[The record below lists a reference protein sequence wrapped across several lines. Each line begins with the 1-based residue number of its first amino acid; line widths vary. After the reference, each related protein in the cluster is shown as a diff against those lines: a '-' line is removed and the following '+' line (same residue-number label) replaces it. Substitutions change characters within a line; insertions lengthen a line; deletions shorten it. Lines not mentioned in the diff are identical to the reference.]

1 MAQRFANRV
10 FLDALSRVMGVSLFG
25 KHFEAMSAASPLP
38 KAGPLPEARPHEPS
52 MEEILA
58 SIRRIIADDQALFAG
73 QGGSGLEAAQVAKK
87 LDAGASDLGHPANGQ
102 DRAPSP
108 PGPAIAA
115 RDEHPPRAVHHP
127 DSAPP
132 LADLVPGA
140 EPPLVSAATDGSVAS
155 AFNALVASRFV
166 QDSDK
171 FMALTRELV
180 RPMLK
185 AWLDDH
191 LPAIVERLVRA
202 EIERVARGD

>member
-1 MAQRFANRV
+1 
-10 FLDALSRVMGVSLFG
+10 
-25 KHFEAMSAASPLP
+25 
-38 KAGPLPEARPHEPS
+38 

-73 QGGSGLEAAQVAKK
+73 QGASRAEVSQASPD
-87 LDAGASDLGHPANGQ
+87 LDARASDFARPVSAPRQ
-102 DRAPSP
+102 DRAPQS
-108 PGPAIAA
+108 PGPTIVA
-115 RDEHPPRAVHHP
+115 RDDHPLRSAHQPDGEAVSPATTPQRGAQPQSTSPRV
-127 DSAPP
+127 
-132 LADLVPGA
+132 DLDRAA
-140 EPPLVSAATDGSVAS
+140 EPPLVSPATDGSVAS
-155 AFNALVASRFV
+155 AFHTLVAARLV

-171 FMALTRELV
+171 FAALTRELV

>member
-73 QGGSGLEAAQVAKK
+73 QGGSGLEAAQMAKT
-87 LDAGASDLGHPANGQ
+87 LDAGATDLGHPANGQ

-108 PGPAIAA
+108 PGPAMAA
-115 RDEHPPRAVHHP
+115 RDE
-127 DSAPP
+127 APS
-132 LADLVPGA
+132 A

-191 LPAIVERLVRA
+191 LPAMVERLVRA